1 MAAKMFEFSPDG
13 GRIFS
18 EGTAS
23 SKKALNRTC
32 RQVNIMIELYN
43 ARVLPITNNDGWCKL
58 HLWDIAS
65 SFGGSEVGEIGEG
78 VPIVGVPKPLRI
90 AMLWDTQRSAHSS

>member
-1 MAAKMFEFSPDG
+1 MGSPSEECFRTMKKCHPQLMAAKMFEFSPDG

-43 ARVLPITNNDGWCKL
+43 ARVLPITNNDG
-58 HLWDIAS
+58 
-65 SFGGSEVGEIGEG
+65 
-78 VPIVGVPKPLRI
+78 
-90 AMLWDTQRSAHSS
+90 